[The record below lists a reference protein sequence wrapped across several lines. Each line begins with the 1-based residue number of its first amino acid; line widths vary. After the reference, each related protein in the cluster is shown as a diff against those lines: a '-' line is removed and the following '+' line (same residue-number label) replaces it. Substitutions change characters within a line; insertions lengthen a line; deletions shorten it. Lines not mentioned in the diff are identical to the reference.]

1 MARKPLLFLNLYRRP
16 FPAYVELAFQ
26 ILVCIV
32 LSKMNDSQAIRMPCL
47 PQLAMDK
54 RVPVRC

>member
-16 FPAYVELAFQ
+16 FPAYVELALQ

-32 LSKMNDSQAIRMPCL
+32 PSKMNDSQAIRMPCL
-47 PQLAMDK
+47 SELAMDK
-54 RVPVRC
+54 RVSVRC